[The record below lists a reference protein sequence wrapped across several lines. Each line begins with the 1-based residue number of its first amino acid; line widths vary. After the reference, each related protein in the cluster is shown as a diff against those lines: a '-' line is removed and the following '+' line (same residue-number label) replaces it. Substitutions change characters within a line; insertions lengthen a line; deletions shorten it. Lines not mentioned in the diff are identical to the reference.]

1 MTPSQRKY
9 YGGPKATT
17 NEVRVLS
24 ATDFA
29 SLVSGYYNVPEPLP
43 TTFEEFHKLDKNA
56 QFKVKNGPYVCAAR
70 FKDGTTIRGN
80 DAAERMNLVT
90 IDLDTPEDGDGRYLR
105 DMLAHPETVLEMLHP
120 FNALIHTTAT
130 STPERPRLRIVVDA
144 DIDPEHLRRGV
155 RTIIRMAGIPNN
167 FKGIVESSTVSQPAF
182 LPVLFKGQTLSPV
195 LATRTT
201 GRTFTEADLDEETA
215 DGEDHVQRYAWV
227 GDDSVCGLDQL
238 PIADLTVADIA
249 DVFEHLDPDMPYP
262 EWVGVAASLR
272 HQFRTED
279 AAHEAYD
286 LFDTWSS
293 KGTKYHGRDATYAKW
308 QAVKPE
314 AAGRRSRTI
323 RCVFYSAAQAGWK
336 NTRVLAVTQQTYA
349 DWLANETDVTGI
361 CEEACKRIAAT
372 PFRTEITEAL
382 MIEQARRRVKELKGP
397 SVTKETFQKQI
408 RAEVSKMK
416 REAADAPTP
425 GKIDNMPGWLRPFCF
440 CGPTNKFIHM
450 GLPEGVGAYAPAAF
464 DMNFSRE
471 MILDPTAPP
480 NTPKM
485 RASTFA
491 MDTCQIK
498 RVHGCVYDPRQ
509 GGDDAFFEDGE
520 ATYFNLYNRA
530 SVPAEDE
537 HNSKRA
543 GEIFTRHLRYL
554 IREEEYVQIMLEFFA
569 RIVQQPG
576 QKIIWVPCIQ
586 SAQGAGKGLL
596 GSLIG
601 SAIGEPNVGVVE
613 GTTIFAGPWNDWAFG
628 KQFILINELRIAGH
642 SREDMMNRLKSFCTD
657 PFIPRTAKFENTGKS
672 PNVANAIAFTN
683 FHNAL
688 APERT
693 ERRWFVLKSPIQT
706 VDQVEELRRSG
717 HFAELMRLANK
728 FGGALRHFLLNFPIP
743 KDSPVYGTAPET
755 IYLNQMRDL
764 AKPKGLIATESA
776 VKGRPVII
784 QEDLEERMEAY
795 TRNSSPVTQHLYNL
809 GYTPWNNGQ
818 PVSLGE
824 RSVTLWTHY
833 RMFDSELDDAVALAL
848 HEMQKNGKMF

>member
-1 MTPSQRKY
+1 MTPSNRRY
-9 YGGPKATT
+9 YGGTRATS

-24 ATDFA
+24 ATDFH
-29 SLVSGYYNVPEPLP
+29 SLVANYFNVPVALSV
-43 TTFEEFHKLDKNA
+43 TFDDYHKLDKDA
-56 QFKVKNGPYVCAAR
+56 QFKIKNGDYVCAAR
-70 FKDGTTIRGN
+70 FVDGTTIRSN
-80 DAAERMNLVT
+80 AAAERMNLIT
-90 IDLDTPEDGDGRYLR
+90 LDLDTPEDGDGRYLR

-120 FNALIHTTAT
+120 FNCLIHTTAS

-155 RTIIRMAGIPNN
+155 RTLIRLAGIPSN

-182 LPVLFKGQTLSPV
+182 RPVLFKGQMGSPV
-195 LATRTT
+195 LGTRTT
-201 GRTFTEADLDEETA
+201 GSTFTEADLDEEQD
-215 DGEDHVQRYAWV
+215 DGGDHVQRYAWV

-262 EWVGVAASLR
+262 EWVGVAAALR

-279 AAHEAYD
+279 SAHEAYD
-286 LFDTWSS
+286 LFDTWSAG
-293 KGTKYHGRDATYAKW
+293 GTKYHGRDATYAKW

-323 RCVFYSAAQAGWK
+323 RCVFYTAQQAGWK

-349 DWLANETDVTGI
+349 DWLAAETDVTGI

-408 RAEVSKMK
+408 KAEVSKMK

-425 GKIDNMPGWLRPFCF
+425 GKIDNMPGWMRPFCF
-440 CGPTNKFIHM
+440 CGPSNKFIHM
-450 GLPEGVGAYAPAAF
+450 GLPEGVGSYAPAAF

-471 MILDPTAPP
+471 MTPDPAAPP

-491 MDTCQIK
+491 MEVCQIK

-509 GGDDAFFEDGE
+509 GGDDSFFEDGE
-520 ATYFNLYNRA
+520 ATYFNLYNKA

-543 GEIFTRHLRYL
+543 GQIFTRHLRYL

-672 PNVANAIAFTN
+672 PNVANALAFTN

-706 VDQVEELRRSG
+706 ADQVEELRKSG
-717 HFAELMRLANK
+717 HFAELMRMASE
-728 FGGALRHFLLNFPIP
+728 FGGALRHFLMNFPIP
-743 KDSPVYGTAPET
+743 KDSAVYGTAPAT
-755 IYLNQMRDL
+755 IYLDQMRDL

-776 VKGRPVII
+776 VKGLPVVI
-784 QEDLEERMEAY
+784 QEDLEERMEVY

-809 GYTPWNNGQ
+809 GYTPWNNGL
-818 PVSLGE
+818 PVNMGE

-833 RMFDSELDDAVALAL
+833 RLFDSELDDARALAL